1 LNTPLLIVSLAKL
14 LSQKMTMDL
23 PYHQPYIEKEEI
35 NEVVE
40 TLKSGWLTTGPRT
53 LKFEEA
59 FSDYIGCRHS
69 IGLNSCTAGLHLAL
83 AVKGFVANDEVIT
96 TTMTFPA
103 TANAIIHAGL
113 RPVFVDIEVGTLNM
127 DVSLIEEKITPR
139 TRAIIPVHFAGH
151 PCDMDPIMELA
162 SKHKLA
168 VIEDAAHAL
177 ETKYKNQKI
186 GNLGNPT
193 AFSFYANKNITTGEG
208 GMLVLN
214 DDFLADKLRILRLHG
229 ISRDAWKRYGKSGFT
244 HWELHSPG
252 YKYNM
257 ADINAAIG
265 IHQLKKV
272 NRFMELRKKYAALYD
287 LAFKQIPELETL
299 QTKEYAEPSHHLY
312 IISLRL
318 EQLTVSRDEFIDAIQ
333 STGIGVAVH
342 YKGLHLQP
350 YYQKECGILKDQFA
364 IATHYSER
372 VISLPLY
379 PLMSIRDIE
388 RVIGVVTDLIVRYRR

>member
-1 LNTPLLIVSLAKL
+1 MNI
-14 LSQKMTMDL
+14 DL
-23 PYHQPYIEKEEI
+23 PYHQPCIENEEI
-35 NEVVE
+35 KEVVE

-59 FSDYIGCRHS
+59 FSDYIGCRHA

-83 AVKGFVANDEVIT
+83 AAKGFTANDEVIT

-113 RPVFVDIEVGTLNM
+113 RPIFVDIETGTLNI
-127 DVSLIEEKITPR
+127 DVSQIEENITPR
-139 TRAIIPVHFAGH
+139 TRAIVPVHFAGH

-162 SKHKLA
+162 NKYNLM
-168 VIEDAAHAL
+168 VIEDAAHAI
-177 ETKYKNQKI
+177 EAKYKNRKI

-193 AFSFYANKNITTGEG
+193 SFSFYANKNITTGEG

-214 DDFLADKLRILRLHG
+214 DDSLADKVRILRLHG

-252 YKYNM
+252 FKYNM
-257 ADINAAIG
+257 ADINAALG

-272 NRFMELRKKYAALYD
+272 NHFLELRKKYSSLYD
-287 LAFKQIPELETL
+287 LAFSKIPELETL
-299 QTKEYAEPSHHLY
+299 ETRDYAEPAHHLY

-318 EQLTVSRDEFIDAIQ
+318 EQLTVSRDEFLDAIQ
-333 STGIGVAVH
+333 SKGIGVAVH

-350 YYQKECGILKDQFA
+350 YYRKEYSIPQEKFTV
-364 IATHYSER
+364 ATRYSER

-379 PLMSIRDIE
+379 PRMSVGDIE
-388 RVIGVVTDLIVRYRR
+388 RVIGVVTDLIDRYRR

>member
-1 LNTPLLIVSLAKL
+1 
-14 LSQKMTMDL
+14 MTIDL
-23 PYHQPYIEKEEI
+23 PYHQPCIEKEEI

-53 LKFEEA
+53 LKFEET
-59 FSDYIGCRHS
+59 FSDYIGCRHA

-113 RPVFVDIEVGTLNM
+113 RPVFVDIEAGTLNM

-162 SKHKLA
+162 SKNKLA

-177 ETKYKNQKI
+177 ETKYKNRKI

-214 DDFLADKLRILRLHG
+214 DDFIADEIRILRLHG
-229 ISRDAWKRYGKSGFT
+229 ISRDAWKRYGKSGFS
-244 HWELHSPG
+244 HWELHSAG
-252 YKYNM
+252 FKYNM
-257 ADINAAIG
+257 SDINSAIG
-265 IHQLKKV
+265 IHQLKKID
-272 NRFMELRKKYAALYD
+272 RFLTLRKKYAALYD
-287 LAFKQIPELETL
+287 LAFNQIPELETL
-299 QTKEYAEPSHHLY
+299 QTREYAESSHHLY

-318 EQLTVSRDEFIDAIQ
+318 EQLTVSRDQFIDAIQ

-350 YYQKECGILKDQFA
+350 YYQKECGILKDEFTL
-364 IATHYSER
+364 ATHYSER

-379 PLMSIRDIE
+379 PLLSIKDIE
-388 RVIGVVTDLIVRYRR
+388 RVIGVVADLIVRYRR

>member
-1 LNTPLLIVSLAKL
+1 MAI
-14 LSQKMTMDL
+14 DL
-23 PYHQPYIEKEEI
+23 PYHRPSIENEEI
-35 NEVVE
+35 KEVVD

-59 FSDYIGCRHS
+59 FSNYIGCRHA

-83 AVKGFVANDEVIT
+83 AIKGFIAKDEVIT
-96 TTMTFPA
+96 TTMSFPA

-127 DVSLIEEKITPR
+127 DVNLIEEKITPR
-139 TRAIIPVHFAGH
+139 TRAIVPVHFAGH

-168 VIEDAAHAL
+168 IIEDAAHAL
-177 ETKYKNQKI
+177 ETKYKNRKI

-208 GMLVLN
+208 GMVVLN
-214 DDFLADKLRILRLHG
+214 DDFLADEIRVLRLHG
-229 ISRDAWKRYGKSGFT
+229 ISRDAWKRYGKSGFA

-257 ADINAAIG
+257 ADINSAIG

-272 NRFMELRKKYAALYD
+272 DRFMELRRKYAALYD
-287 LAFKQIPELETL
+287 LAFNQIPELETL
-299 QTKEYAEPSHHLY
+299 QTKNYAEPSHHLY

-318 EQLTVSRDEFIDAIQ
+318 EQLTVSRDRFIDAIQ

-350 YYQKECGILKDQFA
+350 YYQKKYGILKDQFA
-364 IATHYSER
+364 IATDYSER

-388 RVIGVVTDLIVRYRR
+388 RVIGVVADLIVRYRR

>member
-1 LNTPLLIVSLAKL
+1 MNI
-14 LSQKMTMDL
+14 DL
-23 PYHQPYIEKEEI
+23 PYHQPFIENEEI
-35 NEVVE
+35 KEVVE

-59 FSDYIGCRHS
+59 FSNYIGCSHA

-83 AVKGFVANDEVIT
+83 AVQGFKANDEVIT

-113 RPVFVDIEVGTLNM
+113 RPVFVDIETGTLNI
-127 DVSLIEEKITPR
+127 DVGQIEEKITPR

-162 SKHKLA
+162 SKYKLT
-168 VIEDAAHAL
+168 VIEDAAHAI
-177 ETKYKNQKI
+177 EAKYKDRKI
-186 GNLGNPT
+186 GNLGNLT
-193 AFSFYANKNITTGEG
+193 SFSFYANKNITTGEG

-214 DDFLADKLRILRLHG
+214 DDSLADKIRILRLHG
-229 ISRDAWKRYGKSGFT
+229 ISRDAWKRYGKSGFA

-252 YKYNM
+252 FKYNM
-257 ADINAAIG
+257 ADINSALG

-272 NRFMELRKKYAALYD
+272 NHFLELRKKYSSLYD
-287 LAFKQIPELETL
+287 LAFSNIPELETL
-299 QTKEYAEPSHHLY
+299 ETKGYAEHAHHLY

-318 EQLTVSRDEFIDAIQ
+318 EQLTVSRDEFIEAIQ
-333 STGIGVAVH
+333 SKGIGVAVH

-350 YYQKECGILKDQFA
+350 YYRKEYGIPQEKFTV
-364 IATHYSER
+364 ATGYSER

-379 PLMSIRDIE
+379 PRMSVGDIE
-388 RVIGVVTDLIVRYRR
+388 RVIGVITDLIDRYRR

>member
-1 LNTPLLIVSLAKL
+1 MAI
-14 LSQKMTMDL
+14 DL
-23 PYHQPYIEKEEI
+23 PYHRPFIENEEI

-59 FSDYIGCRHS
+59 FSNYIGCRHA

-83 AVKGFVANDEVIT
+83 AVKGFIAKDEVIT

-113 RPVFVDIEVGTLNM
+113 RPVFVDIEKGTLNM
-127 DVSLIEEKITPR
+127 DVGLIEEKITPR
-139 TRAIIPVHFAGH
+139 TRAIVPVHFAGH

-257 ADINAAIG
+257 ADINSAIG

-272 NRFMELRKKYAALYD
+272 DRFMKLRKKYAALYD
-287 LAFKQIPELETL
+287 LAFNQIPELETL

-318 EQLTVSRDEFIDAIQ
+318 EQLTVSRDQFIDAIQ

-350 YYQKECGILKDQFA
+350 YYQKECGILKNQFA
-364 IATHYSER
+364 IATDYSGR

-379 PLMSIRDIE
+379 PLMSTRDIE